1 MRSRLALSL
10 SCRESSFAG
19 LIATWFVAFL
29 LAGCQATGPQ
39 AGLSGVL
46 RQSATLERPVASD
59 ARETLDSQATSQT
72 GRTADWPY
80 RNTSLKSAGAAPGWM
95 KFIEPSNDRDWSP
108 DQAVLPWAEI
118 EGSRVVVHNIRNSEY
133 RTVDDY
139 TVHFYDKTFDLDKL
153 TSVDFLVVPFADTPS
168 IAHTMLSFGF
178 ADRDYLVLSVE
189 IRKEKGEKYSAVG
202 GFLRQYELM
211 YVLADER
218 DVIWKNA
225 SGWLCD
231 VYLYRARATPAQ
243 VRSLLVDV
251 LQRVNKLRD
260 KPEFYNT
267 VTNNCTTNL
276 RNHINHL
283 APDRVPYDLRVLLP
297 GYSDRLAY
305 DLGLLQTDTS
315 FEQTRL
321 RARINYL
328 AYLYQDSPDF
338 SQKIRQ

>member
-1 MRSRLALSL
+1 MK
-10 SCRESSFAG
+10 
-19 LIATWFVAFL
+19 
-29 LAGCQATGPQ
+29 
-39 AGLSGVL
+39 VL
-46 RQSATLERPVASD
+46 
-59 ARETLDSQATSQT
+59 
-72 GRTADWPY
+72 
-80 RNTSLKSAGAAPGWM
+80 K
-95 KFIEPSNDRDWSP
+95 PSNHRDWSP
-108 DQAVLPWAEI
+108 DQTVLSWAEFQ
-118 EGSRVVVHNIRNSEY
+118 GRHVVVHNIRNCDY

-139 TVHFYDKTFDLDKL
+139 TVRHYDKTYDLDKL
-153 TSVDFLVVPFADTPS
+153 TSVDFFMVPFADTPS

-178 ADRDYLVLSVE
+178 EERDYLVLSVE
-189 IRKEKGEKYSAVG
+189 IRKEKGEKYSALG
-202 GFLRQYELM
+202 GFFRQYELM

-243 VRSLLVDV
+243 VRALFLDV
-251 LQRVNKLRD
+251 LKRVNKLHD

-283 APDRVPYDLRVLLP
+283 VPDRVPYDYRVLLP

-305 DLGLLQTDTS
+305 DLGLLDTDTS

-321 RARINYL
+321 RSRINYL
-328 AYLYQDSPDF
+328 AYLYYDSPDF
-338 SQKIRQ
+338 SQKIRMASRDAGAPSSTERETR